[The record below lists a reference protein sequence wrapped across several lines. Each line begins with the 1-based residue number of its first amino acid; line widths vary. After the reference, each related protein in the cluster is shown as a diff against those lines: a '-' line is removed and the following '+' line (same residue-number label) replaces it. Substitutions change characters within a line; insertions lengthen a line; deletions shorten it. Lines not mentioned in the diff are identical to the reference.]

1 MHGGVRPVCGS
12 LARRTIR
19 AITEYRIAMKYLFC
33 VLLALSLAAC
43 GKETEDPG
51 LSREEFL
58 DLFPLHEHG
67 EVYVEPFYV
76 RFYYPGGNCL
86 LFPTDILGES
96 PAAPVQYMFLH
107 LDGSDVPPA
116 ELIDRAYGVDCAAA
130 TTALSFLPDATG
142 GNYLV
147 ADFRYRYAAEQGTQ
161 IGERVGEWRI
171 VWGVQRQYRYNGKLY
186 PRIEFQ

>member
-1 MHGGVRPVCGS
+1 
-12 LARRTIR
+12 
-19 AITEYRIAMKYLFC
+19 MKYLFC

-96 PAAPVQYMFLH
+96 PAPPVQYMFLH

-130 TTALSFLPDATG
+130 TTALSFLPVHLPLNRNLSYVMSRFPLSLCGRAGYADRGARRR
-142 GNYLV
+142 V
-147 ADFRYRYAAEQGTQ
+147 AH
-161 IGERVGEWRI
+161 RVGRAAA
-171 VWGVQRQYRYNGKLY
+171 V
-186 PRIEFQ
+186 

>member
-1 MHGGVRPVCGS
+1 
-12 LARRTIR
+12 
-19 AITEYRIAMKYLFC
+19 MKYLFC

-86 LFPTDILGES
+86 LFPTDMRPSRVRRSGSASASGASCGACSGSIGTMENCIRVSNFSNCRTACALERFWTNAESGGLRFFCGNILQNKNFGLS
-96 PAAPVQYMFLH
+96 LHSQKAPN
-107 LDGSDVPPA
+107 G
-116 ELIDRAYGVDCAAA
+116 
-130 TTALSFLPDATG
+130 
-142 GNYLV
+142 V
-147 ADFRYRYAAEQGTQ
+147 ADNILR
-161 IGERVGEWRI
+161 
-171 VWGVQRQYRYNGKLY
+171 K
-186 PRIEFQ
+186 

>member
-1 MHGGVRPVCGS
+1 
-12 LARRTIR
+12 
-19 AITEYRIAMKYLFC
+19 MKNLFC

-67 EVYVEPFYV
+67 EEYVEPFYV

-130 TTALSFLPDATG
+130 TTALSFLPVSRCMSFMSG
-142 GNYLV
+142 
-147 ADFRYRYAAEQGTQ
+147 RSS
-161 IGERVGEWRI
+161 
-171 VWGVQRQYRYNGKLY
+171 GVQNVKAVPECPARPVRPIRCTYVSGTSGRS
-186 PRIEFQ
+186 

>member
-1 MHGGVRPVCGS
+1 M
-12 LARRTIR
+12 I
-19 AITEYRIAMKYLFC
+19 YLFC

-96 PAAPVQYMFLH
+96 PAPPVQYMFQH
-107 LDGSDVPPA
+107 LAGSDVPPA
-116 ELIDRAYGVDCAAA
+116 ELIDRAYGD
-130 TTALSFLPDATG
+130 D
-142 GNYLV
+142 
-147 ADFRYRYAAEQGTQ
+147 
-161 IGERVGEWRI
+161 
-171 VWGVQRQYRYNGKLY
+171 
-186 PRIEFQ
+186 RIEFFARCRRRELPGSRFPLSLCGRAGYADRGARRRVAHRVGRAAAV

>member
-1 MHGGVRPVCGS
+1 MRQFRKVYDRAGYNYATYFFDGKDRIIPVSPGRRDARWCAPCLRES
-12 LARRTIR
+12 RRRTIR

-107 LDGSDVPPA
+107 LDGSDVPP
-116 ELIDRAYGVDCAAA
+116 R
-130 TTALSFLPDATG
+130 
-142 GNYLV
+142 N
-147 ADFRYRYAAEQGTQ
+147 
-161 IGERVGEWRI
+161 
-171 VWGVQRQYRYNGKLY
+171 
-186 PRIEFQ
+186 

>member
-1 MHGGVRPVCGS
+1 
-12 LARRTIR
+12 
-19 AITEYRIAMKYLFC
+19 MKYLFC

-86 LFPTDILGES
+86 LFPTDILGENIIGTGMALKDGFATMGGFKNMNRLIS
-96 PAAPVQYMFLH
+96 FFGRANYGYDDRYLFSASLRYEGSSKFGANHKWGLFYACLLYTSDAA
-107 LDGSDVPPA
+107 D
-116 ELIDRAYGVDCAAA
+116 E
-130 TTALSFLPDATG
+130 
-142 GNYLV
+142 
-147 ADFRYRYAAEQGTQ
+147 
-161 IGERVGEWRI
+161 
-171 VWGVQRQYRYNGKLY
+171 
-186 PRIEFQ
+186 

>member
-1 MHGGVRPVCGS
+1 
-12 LARRTIR
+12 
-19 AITEYRIAMKYLFC
+19 MKYLFC

-58 DLFPLHEHG
+58 DIFPLHEHG

-96 PAAPVQYMFLH
+96 PAAPVQYL
-107 LDGSDVPPA
+107 S
-116 ELIDRAYGVDCAAA
+116 AA
-130 TTALSFLPDATG
+130 TTALSFLPDAAG

-186 PRIEFQ
+186 PRVEFQ

>member
-1 MHGGVRPVCGS
+1 
-12 LARRTIR
+12 
-19 AITEYRIAMKYLFC
+19 MKYLFC

-58 DLFPLHEHG
+58 DIFPLHELG

-130 TTALSFLPDATG
+130 TTALSFLPDAAG

-186 PRIEFQ
+186 PRVEFQ

>member
-1 MHGGVRPVCGS
+1 
-12 LARRTIR
+12 
-19 AITEYRIAMKYLFC
+19 MKYLFC

-58 DLFPLHEHG
+58 DIFPLHEHG

-130 TTALSFLPDATG
+130 TTALSFCPMPPAGIT
-142 GNYLV
+142 
-147 ADFRYRYAAEQGTQ
+147 
-161 IGERVGEWRI
+161 W
-171 VWGVQRQYRYNGKLY
+171 
-186 PRIEFQ
+186 